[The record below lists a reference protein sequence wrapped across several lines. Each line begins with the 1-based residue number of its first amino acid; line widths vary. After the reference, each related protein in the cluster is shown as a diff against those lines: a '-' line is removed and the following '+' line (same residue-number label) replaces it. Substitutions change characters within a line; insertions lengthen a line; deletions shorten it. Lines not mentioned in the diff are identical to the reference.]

1 MSARWEDAAMPELRF
16 EVSNCRYSLESSK
29 FCRSSSTNFDFE
41 CATTNLCWSPQL
53 PHPHSTVLEGIQWVQ
68 THSWQKE
75 RALSGF
81 QICWSSPP
89 SIQPSSPSSSPPAP
103 LLLLSAP
110 YCAGPMGKL
119 TLWRPTSAIPN
130 ERRIYM
136 IFLPPALGFVL
147 PQKQPTKNVVTFP
160 TIRTRKHFAKHAER
174 LVDQNVLLI
183 IENGYNGRKE
193 ENLYRQLAIWLDK
206 TYNTEHM
213 QMHIDSRFLMFL
225 WKWTNS
231 TQCPI
236 ASFLF
241 SQTIYSLASIQTL
254 TEEEKLQPLPNATR
268 DMSISSVI

>member
-1 MSARWEDAAMPELRF
+1 MQQCQSWDL
-16 EVSNCRYSLESSK
+16 K
-29 FCRSSSTNFDFE
+29 FQIADIVRNPPNFAE
-41 CATTNLCWSPQL
+41 APLQILILNATTNLCWSPQL

-174 LVDQNVLLI
+174 LGDQNVLLI
-183 IENGYNGRKE
+183 IKK
-193 ENLYRQLAIWLDK
+193 WL
-206 TYNTEHM
+206 
-213 QMHIDSRFLMFL
+213 
-225 WKWTNS
+225 
-231 TQCPI
+231 
-236 ASFLF
+236 
-241 SQTIYSLASIQTL
+241 
-254 TEEEKLQPLPNATR
+254 
-268 DMSISSVI
+268 